1 MSNLKGLEQVV
12 LSPKESDEVYELLRD
27 AYVPREP
34 VCIGLRSS
42 YDELK
47 PLFESVIPHT
57 LTNGISIGLKDSSS
71 GKVVA
76 VMLNVVID
84 SPDFQL
90 FKNGELG
97 SEKADLYS
105 KLLQD
110 FCAGVDVFNGS
121 QFKKN
126 LELLLLCVH
135 PNYGKRGIGAEL
147 IKMSENKGRAMGCDI
162 ATIQAVNIITDHI
175 VRKLGYQEVSKMDLS
190 ERRKENGEPL
200 VDMELMRANGTTHLT
215 YLSKR
220 L

>member
-1 MSNLKGLEQVV
+1 MSNLKGLEQVA
-12 LSPKESDEVYELLRD
+12 LSPKENDEVYELLRD

-34 VCIGLRSS
+34 VCIGLRAS

-47 PLFESVIPHT
+47 PLFESLVPHT
-57 LTNGISIGLKDSSS
+57 LTSGASIGLREASS

-76 VMLNVVID
+76 YMLNLVID
-84 SPDFQL
+84 SPDFEL
-90 FKNGELG
+90 FQKGGLG

-105 KLLQD
+105 KLMQD
-110 FCAGVDVFNGS
+110 FCAGVDVFNGG

-135 PNYGKRGIGAEL
+135 PSYGGRGIAAEL

-162 ATIQAVNIITDHI
+162 ATIQAVNVITDHI
-175 VRKLGYQEVSKMDLS
+175 ARKLGYQEICRIDMK
-190 ERRKENGEPL
+190 ERTKENGEAL
-200 VDMELMRANGTTHLT
+200 VDMELMEANGTTHLI